1 MRLLSGK
8 FLIYCNGFV
17 INSLNYY
24 LHGKEILFF
33 ISFFQ
38 IKNQD
43 KLLFFI
49 FAFKYILHL
58 HIFIISSFY
67 FIALSIGKCH
77 MMHTF
82 GVGFTIKVINTDI
95 FFLIQFI
102 FFILDKTI
110 K

>member
-1 MRLLSGK
+1 MEK
-8 FLIYCNGFV
+8 K
-17 INSLNYY
+17 YY
-24 LHGKEILFF
+24 FYFIFF
-33 ISFFQ
+33 S
-38 IKNQD
+38 NQKSKI

-102 FFILDKTI
+102 FFYFGQNN
-110 K
+110 